1 MVDRKL
7 TLLELNFGDGTV
19 QIGPPTVGGPSGDDD
34 ATADGSDGEGDTVED
49 GGSRGRGLGLGLGLG
64 KLLVVLG
71 ALVVLAVAVSKL
83 RGDDDLDELEE
94 LADLD
99 EE

>member
-19 QIGPPTVGGPSGDDD
+19 QIGPPTVGGPSGNDD

-49 GGSRGRGLGLGLGLG
+49 GGSRGRGLG

>member
-19 QIGPPTVGGPSGDDD
+19 QIGPPTFGGSSGDDD

-49 GGSRGRGLGLGLGLG
+49 GGSRGRGLG
-64 KLLVVLG
+64 KLLLILG

>member
-49 GGSRGRGLGLGLGLG
+49 GGSRGRGLGLG